1 MPHLIPH
8 HSHNEKHSGSS
19 QAIRDIVV
27 GLSDGLTVPF
37 ALAAGL
43 TGAVSNNSLI
53 LLAGLAEIIA
63 GTISMGLGGFL
74 AGKTELD
81 HYEGEFN
88 REKREIA
95 EIPNEEKEEIR
106 QLLGNYGITPETQ
119 DKVALD
125 LSKNPDLWVN
135 FMMRFELG
143 LEKPDPR
150 QAYASAWRIG
160 LSYAVGGLVPLLAYF
175 LTSTP
180 LAGLTYSSIITLVC
194 LLLFGYWKA
203 RLTSQPP
210 LRGALT
216 VTFIGVLAAAAAFG
230 LAHWIK
236 G

>member
-1 MPHLIPH
+1 MSTIPH
-8 HSHNEKHSGSS
+8 HSHHEKHSGSS
-19 QAIRDIVV
+19 QALRDLVV

-43 TGAVSNNSLI
+43 TGVVTNNSLI
-53 LLAGLAEIIA
+53 VFAGLAEIIA

-74 AGKTELD
+74 AGKTEIEN
-81 HYEGEFN
+81 YEGEKI
-88 REKREIA
+88 REEREIK
-95 EIPNEEKEEIR
+95 EIPQEEKEEIR

-119 DKVALD
+119 EKVAED
-125 LSKNPDLWVN
+125 LSRNPALWVD

-150 QAYASAWRIG
+150 QATSSALRIG
-160 LSYAVGGLVPLLAYF
+160 LSYAAGGLVPLSAYLF
-175 LTSTP
+175 SPTP
-180 LAGLTYSSIITLVC
+180 LAGLAYSSAITLVC

-203 RLTSQPP
+203 RLTGQPP

-216 VTFIGVLAAAAAFG
+216 VTLTGVLAAGAAFG
-230 LAHWIK
+230 LAHLVK

>member
-1 MPHLIPH
+1 MTFIPH
-8 HSHNEKHSGSS
+8 HAHHEKHAGSS
-19 QAIRDIVV
+19 QTLRDLVV

-43 TGAVSNNSLI
+43 TGVVSNNSLI

-74 AGKTELD
+74 AGKTEME
-81 HYEGEFN
+81 HYEGEKT
-88 REKREIA
+88 REAREIR
-95 EIPNEEKEEIR
+95 EIPQEEKEEIR
-106 QLLGNYGITPETQ
+106 QLLGNYGISPETQ
-119 DKVALD
+119 KRVAAD
-125 LSKNPDLWVN
+125 LSQHPDLWVE

-143 LEKPDPR
+143 LEKPDPN
-150 QAYASAWRIG
+150 QAYASALRIG
-160 LSYAVGGLVPLLAYF
+160 LSYAAGGLVPLSAYF

-180 LAGLTYSSIITLVC
+180 LTGLVYSSAITLIC

-203 RLTSQPP
+203 RLTGQPP

-216 VTFIGVLAAAAAFG
+216 VTFIGVFAAAAAFG

>member
-1 MPHLIPH
+1 M
-8 HSHNEKHSGSS
+8 N
-19 QAIRDIVV
+19 
-27 GLSDGLTVPF
+27 
-37 ALAAGL
+37 
-43 TGAVSNNSLI
+43 
-53 LLAGLAEIIA
+53 
-63 GTISMGLGGFL
+63 
-74 AGKTELD
+74 
-81 HYEGEFN
+81 
-88 REKREIA
+88 
-95 EIPNEEKEEIR
+95 
-106 QLLGNYGITPETQ
+106 PE
-119 DKVALD
+119 
-125 LSKNPDLWVN
+125 LWVD

-160 LSYAVGGLVPLLAYF
+160 LSYAVGGLVPLSAYF